1 MRSRA
6 KCLVLSLLA
15 AVVVLQVA
23 PAGAQRRA
31 VASSPAAAL
40 NQLFEEEWE
49 WTMREA
55 PTFASSLGDRRYN
68 DRWTDL
74 SLAAIERRQQHRQQT
89 LARLQR
95 IDRARLPAADRL

>member
-15 AVVVLQVA
+15 AAVLQAA
-23 PAGAQRRA
+23 PAAAQRRA
-31 VASSPAAAL
+31 AGAAPPAAAL

-89 LARLQR
+89 LARLQK
-95 IDRARLPAADRL
+95 IDPARLAPA